1 MDVYFRIKETRLM
14 EWEEYRREGSL
25 GLRINEIS
33 GGDRREE
40 ERQRQRRGQGPE
52 LRRPTRCFQPL
63 SNY

>member
-1 MDVYFRIKETRLM
+1 M